1 MTQTK
6 MYYIYSSTNNRT
18 KRRYLNLKEVKNG
31 TQFYQI
37 NEAYQM
43 KRINN
48 KWIKIKVKR
57 ENMGKYEKKSLQL
70 LYLN

>member
-57 ENMGKYEKKSLQL
+57 ENMGKYEKKVCN
-70 LYLN
+70 YYT